1 MDITINSEYAEV
13 LERAAYNLSE
23 DVGQY
28 LEQFTPSNDEYTNTQ
43 NQEMDMS

>member
-1 MDITINSEYAEV
+1 MDITINREYAEV

-23 DVGQY
+23 DVDQY
-28 LEQFTPSNDEYTNTQ
+28 LEQFISSNDEYTNTQ